1 MSPKVN
7 HFRVHSA
14 VALRTRKAREG
25 ERKSEKKKTK
35 NKKKRKS
42 GRRREDHHPE
52 LTGLL
57 RTWHPSL
64 WMTSE

>member
-1 MSPKVN
+1 MLPAQEKPEKEKE
-7 HFRVHSA
+7 RV
-14 VALRTRKAREG
+14 R
-25 ERKSEKKKTK
+25 KKKTK